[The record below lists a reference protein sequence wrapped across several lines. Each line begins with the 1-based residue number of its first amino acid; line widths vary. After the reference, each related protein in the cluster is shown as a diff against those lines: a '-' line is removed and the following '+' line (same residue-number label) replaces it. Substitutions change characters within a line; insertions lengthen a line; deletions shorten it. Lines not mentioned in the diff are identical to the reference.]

1 MNLLNATALLML
13 ALLISA
19 CGNDDHSHDASPAA
33 PHAHAQNESGDEH
46 GHGEEDDNDEGPQ
59 RTRIE
64 AAIAEE
70 SGIRTAPAAPG
81 TIADEHQVQG
91 LLTPMEG
98 RSVQVTARFPG
109 LVKRLD
115 AGVGDQVRAGQR
127 LALIESNLSLSDY
140 AITAPMTGTVMERS
154 ASVGMVAGEA
164 MVLYELADLSQ
175 LWVDLHIFGTD
186 AGHIEAGA
194 QVEVTRLNDGTS
206 ARTRIE
212 RVLPG
217 TATASQSTVARAVL
231 ENGDGLW
238 RPGAAVSARI
248 TVARAEV
255 ALAVPLTAIQSLN
268 GRDVAFVRE
277 GDENYIVRPLTLG
290 RRDARAVEVL
300 DGLQS
305 GEQVVVTQSYLVKAD
320 IEKSGAAHD
329 H

>member
-1 MNLLNATALLML
+1 
-13 ALLISA
+13 
-19 CGNDDHSHDASPAA
+19 
-33 PHAHAQNESGDEH
+33 
-46 GHGEEDDNDEGPQ
+46 
-59 RTRIE
+59 
-64 AAIAEE
+64 
-70 SGIRTAPAAPG
+70 
-81 TIADEHQVQG
+81 
-91 LLTPMEG
+91 MEG

-115 AGVGDQVRAGQR
+115 AGVGDHVRAGQR
-127 LALIESNLSLSDY
+127 LAVIESNLSLSDY
-140 AITAPMTGTVMERS
+140 AITAPMTGTVMERR

-194 QVEVTRLNDGTS
+194 HVEVTRLNDGAS

-255 ALAVPLTAIQSLN
+255 ALAVPLSAIQSLD
-268 GRDVAFVRE
+268 GKEVVFVRE
-277 GDENYIVRPLTLG
+277 GDENYIARPLTLG

-300 DGLQS
+300 EGLS
-305 GEQVVVTQSYLVKAD
+305 PGEQVVVEQSYLVKAD
-320 IEKSGAAHD
+320 IEKAGAAHE

>member
-1 MNLLNATALLML
+1 MNLVNITALLIL
-13 ALLISA
+13 AALLSG
-19 CGNDDHSHDASPAA
+19 CGGTSHPDANASAA
-33 PHAHAQNESGDEH
+33 PHAHQGDDH
-46 GHGEEDDNDEGPQ
+46 AHDDGHDHDEGPQ
-59 RTRIE
+59 RTHIE
-64 AAIAEE
+64 AVIAEE
-70 SGIRTAPAAPG
+70 SGIRTAPAAAG
-81 TIADEHQVQG
+81 IIADEHQVQG

-98 RSVQVTARFPG
+98 RSVQITARFPG

-115 AGVGDQVRAGQR
+115 AGIGDQVRSGQR
-127 LALIESNLSLSDY
+127 LAVIESNLSLSDY
-140 AITAPMTGTVMERS
+140 SITAPMAGTVMERS

-164 MVLYELADLSQ
+164 MPLYELADLSQ

-194 QVEVTRLNDGTS
+194 QVEVTRLNDGVS

-231 ENGDGLW
+231 ENADGLW
-238 RPGAAVSARI
+238 RPGAAVSAHV

-255 ALAVPLTAIQSLN
+255 ALVVPLSAVQSL
-268 GRDVAFVRE
+268 GGHDVVFVRE
-277 GDENYIVRPLTLG
+277 GDEDYEARPVRLG

-300 DGLQS
+300 AGLDP
-305 GEQVVVTQSYLVKAD
+305 GEDVVVEQSYLVKAD
-320 IEKSGAAHD
+320 IEKAGAAHE

>member
-1 MNLLNATALLML
+1 MKLSNATALLTL
-13 ALLISA
+13 ALLLSG
-19 CGNDDHSHDASPAA
+19 CGNAD
-33 PHAHAQNESGDEH
+33 HAHAPDAHAHEEA
-46 GHGEEDDNDEGPQ
+46 GEKKNHDDHDEGPQ
-59 RTRIE
+59 HTRIE
-64 AAIAEE
+64 LAIAEE
-70 SGIRTAPAAPG
+70 SGIRIAPATPG
-81 TIADEHQVQG
+81 IIADEHQVQG

-140 AITAPMTGTVMERS
+140 AITAPMAGTVMERS

-194 QVEVTRLNDGTS
+194 QVEVTRLNDGAS

-277 GDENYIVRPLTLG
+277 GDENYIARPLTLG

-320 IEKSGAAHD
+320 IEKSGAAHE

>member
-19 CGNDDHSHDASPAA
+19 CGNDDHSHAPDA
-33 PHAHAQNESGDEH
+33 HAHEEA
-46 GHGEEDDNDEGPQ
+46 GEKKNHDDHDEGPQ

-140 AITAPMTGTVMERS
+140 AITAPMAGTVMERS

-194 QVEVTRLNDGTS
+194 QVEVTRLNDGAS

-277 GDENYIVRPLTLG
+277 GDENYIARPLTLG

-320 IEKSGAAHD
+320 IEKSGAAHE

>member
-1 MNLLNATALLML
+1 MNLRTLACLL
-13 ALLISA
+13 LLPLLSA
-19 CGNDDHSHDASPAA
+19 CNAPHSTDDHKPGAHTHDD
-33 PHAHAQNESGDEH
+33 HDHDH
-46 GHGEEDDNDEGPQ
+46 DDHDDGPE

-64 AAIAEE
+64 AAIAHE

-81 TIADEHQVQG
+81 VIADEHQVQG
-91 LLTPMEG
+91 LITLMEG

-109 LVKRLD
+109 LVRRLD
-115 AGVGDQVRAGQR
+115 AGVGDTVRAGQR

-140 AITAPMTGTVMERS
+140 AVTAPMAGTVMERR

-164 MVLYELADLSQ
+164 MPLYELADLSR

-186 AGHIEAGA
+186 AGHIQAGA
-194 QVEVTRLNDGTS
+194 QVEVTRLNDGAS

-217 TATASQSTVARAVL
+217 TASASQSTVARAVL

-238 RPGAAVSARI
+238 RPGAAVSAHV
-248 TVARAEV
+248 TVDRADV
-255 ALAVPLTAIQSLN
+255 AVAVPLSAIQSLD
-268 GRDVAFVRE
+268 GRDVVFVRE
-277 GDENYIVRPLTLG
+277 NEEDYEARPVKLG

-300 DGLQS
+300 DGVQP
-305 GEQVVVTQSYLVKAD
+305 GEEIVVAQSYLVKAD
-320 IEKSGAAHD
+320 IEKSEVGHD